1 MPMRE
6 AEDPR
11 IAQLRDVF
19 DGWARDG
26 RAEGMER
33 GHGVAARRAFDLLE
47 LPREGW
53 YLDVGCGNGYT
64 VRWAAEAARDGWA
77 VGIDLSPAMVER
89 ARTASRGFPNIEFQ
103 VAAFPDSTLPHGCF
117 DAVLSMEVVYYLPD
131 LDAALGEIARLLV
144 PGGRFACV
152 VDYYEENV
160 ASHRW
165 PEDLGVEMTLLD
177 VTGWRRA
184 MERVGLLVAAQERVT
199 QPAADGLAEWKVTE
213 GSLLTL
219 ARRPEE

>member
-1 MPMRE
+1 MQE

-11 IAQLRDVF
+11 ITQLREIF
-19 DGWARDG
+19 ETWAQEG

-33 GHGVAARRAFDLLE
+33 GHGFAARRAFELLE
-47 LPREGW
+47 LAREGW

-64 VRWAAEAARDGWA
+64 VRWAAEAAPDGWA
-77 VGIDLSPAMVER
+77 VGIDLSPAMVTQAR
-89 ARTASRGFPNIEFQ
+89 AASRAFPNVEFQ
-103 VAAFPDSTLPHGCF
+103 VATFPDTALPHGCF

-131 LDAALGEIARLLV
+131 LEDALREIARLLV

-165 PEDLGVEMTLLD
+165 PEDVGVEMTLLD
-177 VTGWRRA
+177 ATGWRRA
-184 MERVGLLVAAQERVT
+184 LERVGLTVAAQERVT
-199 QPAADGLAEWKVTE
+199 QPAAAGLDDWKVTA

>member
-1 MPMRE
+1 MRE

-11 IAQLRDVF
+11 IAQLREVF

-26 RAEGMER
+26 RAEGMEH
-33 GHGVAARRAFDLLE
+33 GHGVAARRAFELLE
-47 LPREGW
+47 LPRDGW

-64 VRWAAEAARDGWA
+64 VRWAAEAAPDGWA
-77 VGIDLSPAMVER
+77 VGIDLSPAMVDR
-89 ARTASRGFPNIEFQ
+89 ARAASREFPNVELQ
-103 VAAFPDSTLPHGCF
+103 VASFPDTTLPHGCF

-131 LDAALGEIARLLV
+131 MDAALREIARLLV

-165 PEDLGVEMTLLD
+165 PDEVGVEMTLLD
-177 VTGWRRA
+177 AAGWRRA
-184 MERVGLLVAAQERVT
+184 MERVGLQVALQERVT
-199 QPAADGLAEWKVTE
+199 QPAVAGLADWKVAE

-219 ARRPEE
+219 AQRPAE

>member
-1 MPMRE
+1 MRE

-11 IAQLRDVF
+11 IVHLREVF
-19 DGWARDG
+19 DAWALEG

-33 GHGVAARRAFDLLE
+33 GHGFAARRAFDLLA
-47 LPREGW
+47 LPGDGW

-64 VRWAAEAARDGWA
+64 VRWAAAAAPDGWA
-77 VGIDLSPAMVER
+77 VGIDLSPSMVER
-89 ARTASRGFPNIEFQ
+89 ARIASLGFPNTEFQ
-103 VAAFPDSTLPHGCF
+103 VASFPDTTLPHGCF
-117 DAVLSMEVVYYLPD
+117 DAILSMEVVYYLPD
-131 LDAALGEIARLLV
+131 LEAAMREIARLLV

-165 PEDLGVEMTLLD
+165 PEDVGVEMTLLD
-177 VTGWRRA
+177 AGGWRQTL
-184 MERVGLLVAAQERVT
+184 EGVGLLVEMQERVT
-199 QPAADGLAEWKVTE
+199 QPAAPGIASWKVEE

-219 ARRPEE
+219 ARRPSE

>member
-6 AEDPR
+6 AVDPR
-11 IAQLRDVF
+11 VVQLREVF
-19 DGWARDG
+19 DAWARDG

-47 LPREGW
+47 FPREGW

-64 VRWAAEAARDGWA
+64 VRWAAEAAPDGWA
-77 VGIDLSPAMVER
+77 VGIDLSPAMIER
-89 ARTASRGFPNIEFQ
+89 ARAVSGAFPNIEFQ
-103 VAAFPDSTLPHGCF
+103 VASFPDTMLPHGCF

-131 LDAALGEIARLLV
+131 LDAALREIARLLV

-152 VDYYEENV
+152 VDYSEENV

-165 PEDLGVEMTLLD
+165 PEEMGVEMTMLD
-177 VTGWRRA
+177 VAGWRRA

-199 QPAADGLAEWKVTE
+199 QPAAAGLPEWKVRE

-219 ARRPEE
+219 ARRPAE

>member
-1 MPMRE
+1 MRE

-11 IAQLRDVF
+11 IVQLREVF

-33 GHGVAARRAFDLLE
+33 GHGVAARRAFELLE
-47 LPREGW
+47 LPRDGW

-64 VRWAAEAARDGWA
+64 VRWAAEAAPDGWA
-77 VGIDLSPAMVER
+77 VGIDLSPAMVDR
-89 ARTASRGFPNIEFQ
+89 ARSASRGFPNVELQ
-103 VAAFPDSTLPHGCF
+103 VASFPDTTLPHGCF

-131 LDAALGEIARLLV
+131 MDAALREIARLLV

-165 PEDLGVEMTLLD
+165 PDELGVEMTLLD
-177 VTGWRRA
+177 AVGWRRA
-184 MERVGLLVAAQERVT
+184 LERVGLQVTVQERVT
-199 QPAADGLAEWKVTE
+199 QPAAAGLADWKVE
-213 GSLLTL
+213 QGSLLTL
-219 ARRPEE
+219 AHRPSE

>member
-1 MPMRE
+1 MQE

-11 IAQLRDVF
+11 ITQLREIF
-19 DGWARDG
+19 ESWAQEG
-26 RAEGMER
+26 RAEGMEQ
-33 GHGVAARRAFDLLE
+33 GHGFAARRAFELLDLA
-47 LPREGW
+47 RESW

-64 VRWAAEAARDGWA
+64 VRWAAEAAPDGWA
-77 VGIDLSPAMVER
+77 VGIDLSPAMVAR
-89 ARTASRGFPNIEFQ
+89 ARAASKALPNVEFQ
-103 VAAFPDSTLPHGCF
+103 VATFPDTALPHGCF

-131 LDAALGEIARLLV
+131 LEDALREIARLLV

-177 VTGWRRA
+177 AAGWRRA
-184 MERVGLLVAAQERVT
+184 LERVGLTVAAQERVT
-199 QPAADGLAEWKVTE
+199 QPAAAGLDDWKVTT

>member
-1 MPMRE
+1 MQE

-11 IAQLRDVF
+11 IVRLREVF
-19 DGWARDG
+19 EAWAREG

-33 GHGVAARRAFDLLE
+33 GHGAAARRAFDLLE

-64 VRWAAEAARDGWA
+64 VRWAAQEAPDGWA
-77 VGIDLSPAMVER
+77 VGIDLSPAMIER
-89 ARTASRGFPNIEFQ
+89 ARAASTAFPNVEFQ

-131 LDAALGEIARLLV
+131 LDDALREIARLLV

-152 VDYYEENV
+152 VDYYEENP

-165 PEDLGVEMTLLD
+165 PDDVGVEMTLLD
-177 VTGWRRA
+177 AAGWRRA
-184 MERVGLLVAAQERVT
+184 VERAGLVVATQERVT
-199 QPAADGLAEWKVTE
+199 QPAATGLADWKVTV

>member
-1 MPMRE
+1 MRE

-11 IAQLRDVF
+11 IVQLRQVF
-19 DGWARDG
+19 DDWARDG

-33 GHGVAARRAFDLLE
+33 GHGAAARRAFDVLD
-47 LPREGW
+47 LPRDGW

-64 VRWAAEAARDGWA
+64 VRWASEAAPDGWA

-89 ARTASRGFPNIEFQ
+89 ARAASRGLANVEFL
-103 VAAFPDSTLPHGCF
+103 VASFPDTTLPHGCF

-131 LDAALGEIARLLV
+131 IDAALREIARLLV

-152 VDYYEENV
+152 VDYYAENV
-160 ASHRW
+160 ASHSW
-165 PEDLGVEMTLLD
+165 PEDVGVEMTLLD
-177 VTGWRRA
+177 AAGWRQA
-184 MERVGLLVAAQERVT
+184 MERVGLVVAAQERVT
-199 QPAADGLAEWKVTE
+199 QPAAAGLADWKVQE

-219 ARRPEE
+219 ASRPVE

>member
-1 MPMRE
+1 MQE

-11 IAQLRDVF
+11 IARLREVF
-19 DGWARDG
+19 EAWAREG

-33 GHGVAARRAFDLLE
+33 GHGAAARRAFELLE

-64 VRWAAEAARDGWA
+64 VRWAAEAAPDGWA

-89 ARTASRGFPNIEFQ
+89 ARAASTAFPNVEFQ
-103 VAAFPDSTLPHGCF
+103 VATFPDTSLPHGCF

-131 LDAALGEIARLLV
+131 LDDALREIARLLV

-165 PEDLGVEMTLLD
+165 PDDVGVEMTLLD
-177 VTGWRRA
+177 AAGWRRA
-184 MERVGLLVAAQERVT
+184 IERAGLVVATQERVT
-199 QPAADGLAEWKVTE
+199 QPADLGLADWKVTA

-219 ARRPEE
+219 AGRPAE